1 MTGLRPTPL
10 TLSPLGRGFS
20 PKLEL
25 GLNTA
30 DPTTLVIDL
39 NCAFAS
45 IEQQHDAT
53 LRGKPLAIAAYAT
66 DAATIV
72 SSSREARDL
81 GIKTGM
87 RVYEA
92 KAIFPRVLVM
102 EPNPPRYRDASDRLI
117 EIMER
122 HSPDVLRMSIDE
134 ASMNLAGTPDLVK
147 LGPEGVGRSVKSAIR
162 DEIGGCVTCSV
173 GVSTSI
179 WMAKQASNLDK
190 RDGLQRIDHNN
201 LVAVFQ
207 RLELTDLSGVAEA
220 TANRLR
226 RAGIHN
232 ALEFLH
238 ATSDHLLLAGMR
250 EEVAATWRRR
260 LRGFEV
266 SSFESAARKSY
277 SHSHVLARAT
287 TSQAEL
293 EELLMRL
300 SEMVGRRLRAA
311 GRRGSVV
318 SIGVVYRPD
327 VDRLSKQSKQAQPIA
342 TGDEIYQAALRLL
355 AARDPRRAVGT
366 LGVGLAG
373 LSDAGPGQ
381 MDLFSDPSPPR
392 GARLEKAMDAI
403 RNRFGEDGVQRARLL
418 GRAPVVRDRIA
429 FGNTGHP
436 DEKPPT

>member
-1 MTGLRPTPL
+1 
-10 TLSPLGRGFS
+10 
-20 PKLEL
+20 LEL